1 MRSAF
6 AWSWEQKWEH
16 SRVLCLPGR
25 QSGEFSPE
33 PPHEI
38 YVEWG
43 QGEPDED
50 RLAEVMEI
58 LQHDGYLR
66 RQQNGSFVF
75 ESGLLRDW
83 WQARFGS
90 WN

>member
-1 MRSAF
+1 
-6 AWSWEQKWEH
+6 
-16 SRVLCLPGR
+16 
-25 QSGEFSPE
+25 
-33 PPHEI
+33 
-38 YVEWG
+38 
-43 QGEPDED
+43 
-50 RLAEVMEI
+50 MEI